1 MSMNKNCMIFIFT
14 INNLCTPIKLQCYR
28 ILSFAFKG
36 FSWTKLMANVVSE
49 YDPNYKGLKD
59 KCSTR

>member
-1 MSMNKNCMIFIFT
+1 MHT
-14 INNLCTPIKLQCYR
+14 IKLQCYR